1 MAVTISDIARE
12 AGVSQAT
19 VSRVLNKS
27 GYVKEETREKILE
40 VMKRLNYSPS
50 AIARS
55 LSTNRTNTIGV
66 VVPDINNPFFGE
78 VIKGISEVADKH
90 GLNIILCDTD
100 ESIQKEVKALKVL
113 KEQRIQG
120 VIITPSSAEDEFNSE
135 YLNVLENIGIPVV
148 LIDGHVKYSNFSGV
162 FADNIKGAFDG
173 VEALIKNGH
182 KKIAIITGRMNSRP
196 AQDRLLGYKKALAM
210 NNIPVED
217 KYIFIGDYKQSGGYN
232 ITKNIL
238 KMEDRPTAIFVSSN
252 MMTLGCVQALMEE
265 KIKIPEDM
273 AVIGFD
279 NVEILNIA
287 GLNISYINGPNKEM
301 GKKGMELLLNIL
313 NNKDNGETKTIILPT
328 ELVLNGSEKK
338 ISFTDKS

>member
-1 MAVTISDIARE
+1 VAVTISDIARE

-19 VSRVLNKS
+19 VSRVLNNS
-27 GYVKEETREKILE
+27 GYVKEETRKKVLKVIE
-40 VMKRLNYSPS
+40 RLDYTPS

-90 GLNIILCDTD
+90 ELNIILCDTD
-100 ESIQKEVKALKVL
+100 ESIQKESKALKAL

-120 VIITPSSAEDEFNSE
+120 VIITPSLAEGKANSE
-135 YLNVLENIGIPVV
+135 YLNALKNIGIPVV
-148 LIDGHVKYSNFSGV
+148 LVDGHVRYSNFSGV

-173 VEALIKNGH
+173 TEALIKNGH
-182 KKIAIITGRMNSRP
+182 RKIAIITGHMNSRP
-196 AQDRLLGYKKALAM
+196 SQDRLLGYKKALAA

-232 ITKNIL
+232 ITKKIL
-238 KMEDRPTAIFVSSN
+238 KMKDRPTAIFVSSN

-265 KIKIPEDM
+265 NVRIPEDM

-301 GKKGMELLLNIL
+301 GKRGMELLLSIL
-313 NNKDNGETKTIILPT
+313 NNEDNGETKTIILST
-328 ELVLNGSEKK
+328 ELILNGSEKK
-338 ISFTDKS
+338 PSSTNKS